1 MKLNIFSMTKLK
13 ITSNMIIAKVF
24 YQVQAMYMML
34 IGIWE
39 SYDIKI
45 ILICH
50 NPEIGVLKSVN
61 FFLILDI

>member
-1 MKLNIFSMTKLK
+1 
-13 ITSNMIIAKVF
+13 MIIAKVF

-61 FFLILDI
+61 FFLFLDI